1 MKKLLLLIAAVAM
14 MLPSCKKIN
23 EELDALG
30 NRIDKL
36 EQEAIPSIDE
46 QIAAINTTL
55 SNLDA
60 MDKELK
66 SYIDHLTATAS
77 NLQEQINGVNTKIG
91 EVKVELKGDI
101 ASTNSELKGE
111 IATAKAD
118 VLAQLEA
125 LETELKTELA
135 QINATI
141 ATLQAKDAELDG
153 KITELRTY
161 VDTEL
166 GKTTDW
172 VSATFATLEQYNA
185 LASEVATIKEQIKAI
200 NESITNLET
209 KLTTKINEDI
219 ATAVSTLSADI
230 QQKVSEITTAYTNAI
245 KSAKEEITAAYT
257 VAIQTAISNLDSSLK
272 AWVGEQ
278 LANYYTIAQI
288 DAKLAALSAEFEGKL
303 STQKIYLESLISSL
317 SQTLTNKIASNGEL
331 IEGLRNSFT
340 SLSAEVA
347 KNAEAIADNA
357 EKIAANAT
365 LISKNAQ
372 DIVANGN
379 NIDANQEAIT
389 ANAALSAE
397 NKQLIADVD
406 AKIDGTS
413 NAANTKAIA
422 DNAKAIANNAELIA
436 QNSLAIS
443 NNAAAI
449 AQNAA
454 DIAQLQQNLATTKTE
469 ITEAYQKA
477 IEEVVNETN
486 GLINSKFDTVN
497 NRIDSEVNTIN
508 NAINALTARVTTL
521 ENEVAA
527 IKQQIAKILSD
538 IADMKED
545 IANLLARIQSVSYV
559 PKYSDGNATMDYGT
573 KTAEFDFL
581 ISPKSAVAELA
592 KVWNSALSVKAVYTQ
607 TRAVE
612 FINLPITE
620 FVADNNNGVISIK
633 VSGTNLS
640 NAFYTDQ
647 QDAKAMLQ
655 ISDGNSSLTSEYI
668 SMLPNYNIRFKDEYV
683 KAICVANWDTNGDGE
698 LSYDEAAAV
707 TDIGGL
713 FSSFIMADNNGSLE
727 YIGNQSIRSFD
738 ELQYFTGITKLTS
751 KAFSYDINLTSVVL
765 PTNLTE
771 ISDGNCEYVPDRF
784 DKTGYVYY
792 GTFSRTNINH
802 IDIPNSVTKIGSY
815 AFYNCSNLKYISVG
829 NSVASI
835 GSNAFSNCSNLKSI
849 SIGNSVNSIG
859 SNAFSKCTG
868 ELIINNAL
876 VETDYYSSSYPTYN
890 GGWLNGSKFTKLT
903 IGDNVTKIGSYTF
916 YGYSSLE
923 EVDISNGAYSIGN
936 YAFSACSSLA
946 NIFIPSSVTTIG
958 SYCFNKCSALT
969 NIKLSE
975 GVYSIGEYAFN
986 ECSNLTD
993 IVIPDSVTSIGTYC
1007 FYRCSNLTTVTIG
1020 KDIATINSYAFRDC
1034 SKLKNIYCKA
1044 LIPPVANN
1052 EIFLSCSSLSL
1063 IYVPKESVADY
1074 RAATGWSIYASK
1086 IVGYDFE

>member
-1 MKKLLLLIAAVAM
+1 MKRLFLLVVIVAM
-14 MLPSCKKIN
+14 LLPSCKKIN
-23 EELDALG
+23 EAIDDLD
-30 NRIDKL
+30 NRLNKL
-36 EQEAIPSIDE
+36 EQETIPSIDE
-46 QIAAINTTL
+46 QISAINTTL
-55 SNLDA
+55 GNLDT

-66 SYIDHLTATAS
+66 GYIDNLTATAS
-77 NLQEQINGVNTKIG
+77 SLQEQINSVNTKIG
-91 EVKVELKGDI
+91 EVKAELKGDI
-101 ASTNSELKGE
+101 ASTKTELKGD

-125 LETELKTELA
+125 LETELKNELA

-141 ATLQAKDAELDG
+141 AILQAKDAELEG

-172 VSATFATLEQYNA
+172 VNATFATLEQYNA
-185 LASEVATIKEQIKAI
+185 LVSEVATIKEQIKAI
-200 NESITNLET
+200 NESITTLET

-219 ATAVSTLSADI
+219 ATAVSTLNADI
-230 QQKVSEITTAYTNAI
+230 QQKVKEITEAYTTAV

-331 IEGLRNSFT
+331 IEGLRNSLT

-379 NIDANQEAIT
+379 NIEANQEAIT
-389 ANAALSAE
+389 ANAALIAE
-397 NKQLIADVD
+397 NKQLIAEVD

-413 NAANTKAIA
+413 SAANTQAIA

-436 QNSLAIS
+436 QNSLVIS
-443 NNAAAI
+443 NNTAAI

-477 IEEVVNETN
+477 ISESIATNNGVIDTKIANEVSTLNT
-486 GLINSKFDTVN
+486 
-497 NRIDSEVNTIN
+497 RIDNEVATIN
-508 NAINALTARVTTL
+508 NALNALTARVTTL
-521 ENEVAA
+521 ENEVAE

-581 ISPKSAVAELA
+581 VSPKSAVAELG

-640 NAFYTDQ
+640 EAFYAEQ
-647 QDAKAMLQ
+647 QNAKAMLQ

-668 SMLPNYNIRFKDEYV
+668 SMTPNFNIQFEDLRV
-683 KAICVANWDTNGDGE
+683 KAICAVNWDTNGDGE

-707 TDIGGL
+707 ESIGTVFKGNTNIIAFTELKYFTSITEIPASAFNGCTALWKIKIPENVLTIGSSAFSGCIGISNIVLPNGVTTIGGSA
-713 FSSFIMADNNGSLE
+713 FSSCTGMN
-727 YIGNQSIRSFD
+727 SF
-738 ELQYFTGITKLTS
+738 T
-751 KAFSYDINLTSVVL
+751 
-765 PTNLTE
+765 
-771 ISDGNCEYVPDRF
+771 
-784 DKTGYVYY
+784 
-792 GTFSRTNINH
+792 
-802 IDIPNSVTKIGSY
+802 IPNSVSSIEDY
-815 AFYNCSNLKYISVG
+815 AFRGCTSLTSIIIPDN
-829 NSVASI
+829 VAII
-835 GSNAFSNCSNLKSI
+835 GDVAFGSCTGLEYMY
-849 SIGNSVNSIG
+849 IGNGVAEFGYEPFDN
-859 SNAFSKCTG
+859 CTG
-868 ELIINNAL
+868 ELFCNSNVPDAN
-876 VETDYYSSSYPTYN
+876 SSSSAGVFANSSFHKVTF
-890 GGWLNGSKFTKLT
+890 GGRC
-903 IGDNVTKIGSYTF
+903 TKIG
-916 YGYSSLE
+916 LR
-923 EVDISNGAYSIGN
+923 
-936 YAFSACSSLA
+936 AFR
-946 NIFIPSSVTTIG
+946 
-958 SYCFNKCSALT
+958 
-969 NIKLSE
+969 
-975 GVYSIGEYAFN
+975 GVYSNGSDNGKVRTVVLEKSVTIISGDAFN
-986 ECSNLTD
+986 VSSLD
-993 IVIPDSVTSIGTYC
+993 YV
-1007 FYRCSNLTTVTIG
+1007 
-1020 KDIATINSYAFRDC
+1020 
-1034 SKLKNIYCKA
+1034 YCKST
-1044 LIPPVANN
+1044 IPPTTG
-1052 EIFLSCSSLSL
+1052 SSFYSGLEK
-1063 IYVPKESVADY
+1063 IYVPIGCGDKYKSAS
-1074 RAATGWSIYASK
+1074 GWKSYASK
-1086 IVGYDFE
+1086 IEEFDFENYSI

>member
-1 MKKLLLLIAAVAM
+1 M
-14 MLPSCKKIN
+14 
-23 EELDALG
+23 
-30 NRIDKL
+30 
-36 EQEAIPSIDE
+36 
-46 QIAAINTTL
+46 
-55 SNLDA
+55 
-60 MDKELK
+60 
-66 SYIDHLTATAS
+66 
-77 NLQEQINGVNTKIG
+77 
-91 EVKVELKGDI
+91 
-101 ASTNSELKGE
+101 
-111 IATAKAD
+111 
-118 VLAQLEA
+118 
-125 LETELKTELA
+125 
-135 QINATI
+135 
-141 ATLQAKDAELDG
+141 
-153 KITELRTY
+153 
-161 VDTEL
+161 
-166 GKTTDW
+166 
-172 VSATFATLEQYNA
+172 
-185 LASEVATIKEQIKAI
+185 
-200 NESITNLET
+200 
-209 KLTTKINEDI
+209 
-219 ATAVSTLSADI
+219 
-230 QQKVSEITTAYTNAI
+230 
-245 KSAKEEITAAYT
+245 
-257 VAIQTAISNLDSSLK
+257 AIQTAISNLDSSLK

-331 IEGLRNSFT
+331 IEGLRNSLT

-347 KNAEAIADNA
+347 ENAEAIADNA

-389 ANAALSAE
+389 ANAALIAE

-413 NAANTKAIA
+413 NAANTQAIA

-497 NRIDSEVNTIN
+497 NRIDSEVATIN
-508 NAINALTARVTTL
+508 NTINALTARVTTL

-620 FVADNNNGVISIK
+620 FVADNSNGVISIK

-668 SMLPNYNIRFKDEYV
+668 SMLPNYNIRFEDEYV

-707 TDIGGL
+707 TDIGRL
-713 FSSFIMADNNGSLE
+713 FSHFDIVSGVPISL
-727 YIGNQSIRSFD
+727 GNSSIRSFN
-738 ELQYFTGITKLTS
+738 ELRFFTGLTTLSGLSFCANTNLNSVILPENLTKIESGGS
-751 KAFSYDINLTSVVL
+751 KSIHTGNYSSSSWYYGAFSY
-765 PTNLTE
+765 
-771 ISDGNCEYVPDRF
+771 
-784 DKTGYVYY
+784 
-792 GTFSRTNINH
+792 TNINH
-802 IDIPNSVTKIGSY
+802 IDIPNSVTEIGSY
-815 AFYNCSNLKYISVG
+815 AFYSSNLKSISIG
-829 NSVASI
+829 NSVTSI
-835 GSNAFSNCSNLKSI
+835 GSNAFSKCNSLESISIGNNVNSIGSNAFSECSNLKSI

-859 SNAFSKCTG
+859 SEAFSKCTG
-868 ELIINNAL
+868 ELIINNTAL
-876 VETDYYSSSYPTYN
+876 VETDYYSSSYPTYS
-890 GGWLNGSKFTKLT
+890 GGWLNGNKFTKLT

-916 YGYSSLE
+916 YGCSSLE
-923 EVDISNGAYSIGN
+923 EVDIPNGVYSIGS
-936 YAFSACSSLA
+936 YAFSGCSSLTNVA
-946 NIFIPSSVTTIG
+946 IPSSVTTIPY
-958 SYCFNKCSALT
+958 SCFENCSALI
-969 NIKLSE
+969 NIDVPN
-975 GVYSIGEYAFN
+975 GVYSIGYNAFYKCSKL
-986 ECSNLTD
+986 ECVTIGEDIASIGSDAFKYCSNL
-993 IVIPDSVTSIGTYC
+993 
-1007 FYRCSNLTTVTIG
+1007 
-1020 KDIATINSYAFRDC
+1020 NS
-1034 SKLKNIYCKA
+1034 IYCKA
-1044 LIPPVANN
+1044 TTPPVASGYF
-1052 EIFLSCSSLSL
+1052 IDGSPM
-1063 IYVPKESVADY
+1063 IYVPKESVAAY
-1074 RAATGWSIYASK
+1074 RAAEGWKNYASK

>member
-1 MKKLLLLIAAVAM
+1 MKKLILLIAAVAM

-66 SYIDHLTATAS
+66 GYINNLTSTAS
-77 NLQEQINGVNTKIG
+77 NLQEQINSVNTKIG
-91 EVKVELKGDI
+91 EVNAELKGDI

-125 LETELKTELA
+125 LESELKTELA

-141 ATLQAKDAELDG
+141 ATLQAKDTELEGKIAEL
-153 KITELRTY
+153 KTY

-172 VSATFATLEQYNA
+172 VNATFATLEQYNA
-185 LASEVATIKEQIKAI
+185 LVSEVATIKEQIKAI

-230 QQKVSEITTAYTNAI
+230 QQKVSEITTAYTNAV
-245 KSAKEEITAAYT
+245 KTAKEEITTAYT

-331 IEGLRNSFT
+331 IEGLRNSLT

-379 NIDANQEAIT
+379 NIEANQEAIT
-389 ANAALSAE
+389 ANAALIAE
-397 NKQLIADVD
+397 NKQLIAEVD
-406 AKIDGTS
+406 AKINGTS
-413 NAANTKAIA
+413 SAANTQAIA

-436 QNSLAIS
+436 QNSLAIN

-497 NRIDSEVNTIN
+497 NRIDSEVATIN
-508 NAINALTARVTTL
+508 NTINALTARVTTL

-620 FVADNNNGVISIK
+620 FVADNSNGVISIK

-668 SMLPNYNIRFKDEYV
+668 SMTPNFNIQFEDLQV
-683 KAICVANWDTNGDGE
+683 KAICCKNWDTNNDGE
-698 LSYDEAAAV
+698 LSYAEAAAV
-707 TDIGGL
+707 ESIGTAFEKNANIVAFTELKYFMGI
-713 FSSFIMADNNGSLE
+713 SS
-727 YIGNQSIRSFD
+727 
-738 ELQYFTGITKLTS
+738 
-751 KAFSYDINLTSVVL
+751 
-765 PTNLTE
+765 
-771 ISDGNCEYVPDRF
+771 
-784 DKTGYVYY
+784 
-792 GTFSRTNINH
+792 
-802 IDIPNSVTKIGSY
+802 IPNSAFIDCSSLWKIVIPQGVTNIESSAFKNCTSLTTVIFETTIIEQISGGFNESDCYGAFANCTEIRSITIPKSVQIIEPAAFLGCSKLNSVVFENGSMLKEIQGGYYDSYSYGVFTDCISLTSISIPANLEKLGAATFLGCSKLSTVEFEGESKLIEIGGGWVNGTAWCYYYPHGAFQSCTSLSHIEIPQNCKTIQY
-815 AFYNCSNLKYISVG
+815 AAFYGCSNLQSVEFAEH
-829 NSVASI
+829 SKLESI
-835 GSNAFSNCSNLKSI
+835 K
-849 SIGNSVNSIG
+849 
-859 SNAFSKCTG
+859 
-868 ELIINNAL
+868 
-876 VETDYYSSSYPTYN
+876 
-890 GGWLNGSKFTKLT
+890 
-903 IGDNVTKIGSYTF
+903 
-916 YGYSSLE
+916 
-923 EVDISNGAYSIGN
+923 GAY
-936 YAFSACSSLA
+936 Y
-946 NIFIPSSVTTIG
+946 
-958 SYCFNKCSALT
+958 KH
-969 NIKLSE
+969 NIKGYL
-975 GVYSIGEYAFN
+975 GAFA
-986 ECSNLTD
+986 
-993 IVIPDSVTSIGTYC
+993 Y
-1007 FYRCSNLTTVTIG
+1007 
-1020 KDIATINSYAFRDC
+1020 C
-1034 SKLKNIYCKA
+1034 SKLSSIVLPSNLNEIGTHAFYGCTNLSSIYCSA
-1044 LIPPVANN
+1044 IIPPAIKTEGYNSGSATPYSPF
-1052 EIFLSCSSLSL
+1052 EGIASGAK
-1063 IYVPKESVADY
+1063 IYVP
-1074 RAATGWSIYASK
+1074 ATSYDTYVSANYWSSYKSM
-1086 IVGYDFE
+1086 IVGYNFE

>member
-1 MKKLLLLIAAVAM
+1 MKRLFLLVVIAAM
-14 MLPSCKKIN
+14 LLPSCKKIN
-23 EELDALG
+23 EAIDDLD
-30 NRIDKL
+30 NRLNKL
-36 EQEAIPSIDE
+36 EQETIPSIDE
-46 QIAAINTTL
+46 QISAINTTL
-55 SNLDA
+55 GNLDA

-91 EVKVELKGDI
+91 EVKAELKGDI

-172 VSATFATLEQYNA
+172 VAATFATLEQYNA

-200 NESITNLET
+200 YESITNLET

-331 IEGLRNSFT
+331 IEGLRNSLT

-379 NIDANQEAIT
+379 NIEANQEAIT
-389 ANAALSAE
+389 ANAALIAE

-413 NAANTKAIA
+413 SATNTKAIA

-454 DIAQLQQNLATTKTE
+454 NIAQLQQNLATTKTE

-497 NRIDSEVNTIN
+497 NRIDSKVATIN

-620 FVADNNNGVISIK
+620 FVADNSNGVISIK

-640 NAFYTDQ
+640 DAFYTDQ
-647 QDAKAMLQ
+647 QDAKAILQ

-668 SMLPNYNIRFKDEYV
+668 SMTPNFNIQFEDLQV
-683 KAICVANWDTNGDGE
+683 KAICCKNWDTNNDGE
-698 LSYDEAAAV
+698 LSYAEAAAV
-707 TDIGGL
+707 TDIGTV
-713 FSSFIMADNNGSLE
+713 FYNNTN
-727 YIGNQSIRSFD
+727 ITAFT
-738 ELQYFTGITKLTS
+738 ELKYFTGITEIS
-751 KAFSYDINLTSVVL
+751 DSAFSGCTALWKVVL
-765 PTNLTE
+765 PENAQT
-771 ISDGNCEYVPDRF
+771 
-784 DKTGYVYY
+784 
-792 GTFSRTNINH
+792 
-802 IDIPNSVTKIGSY
+802 IGAS
-815 AFYNCSNLKYISVG
+815 AFR
-829 NSVASI
+829 
-835 GSNAFSNCSNLKSI
+835 
-849 SIGNSVNSIG
+849 
-859 SNAFSKCTG
+859 KCTG
-868 ELIINNAL
+868 IVNLRIPNNVVIIKDGAF
-876 VETDYYSSSYPTYN
+876 YSCTS
-890 GGWLNGSKFTKLT
+890 LT
-903 IGDNVTKIGSYTF
+903 SM
-916 YGYSSLE
+916 
-923 EVDISNGAYSIGN
+923 
-936 YAFSACSSLA
+936 
-946 NIFIPSSVTTIG
+946 
-958 SYCFNKCSALT
+958 
-969 NIKLSE
+969 
-975 GVYSIGEYAFN
+975 
-986 ECSNLTD
+986 
-993 IVIPDSVTSIGTYC
+993 VIPDSVTTLGADTFGKCESLIHFVIGRNVSQIGDGTLYKCNNHIEVFCLPLVPPTLEKSTNKSNRTSDYYNYFFSDSVPTTYSGD
-1007 FYRCSNLTTVTIG
+1007 YYYEITSSDTI
-1020 KDIATINSYAFRDC
+1020 KLYVDSRSEDDYKNSY
-1034 SKLKNIYCKA
+1034 
-1044 LIPPVANN
+1044 
-1052 EIFLSCSSLSL
+1052 
-1063 IYVPKESVADY
+1063 
-1074 RAATGWSIYASK
+1074 GWSYYKSFTY
-1086 IVGYDFE
+1086 GYDFE

>member
-36 EQEAIPSIDE
+36 ENEAIPSIDE
-46 QIAAINTTL
+46 QISAINTTL
-55 SNLDA
+55 GNLDT

-66 SYIDHLTATAS
+66 GYIDNLTATAS
-77 NLQEQINGVNTKIG
+77 SLQEQINSVNTKIG
-91 EVKVELKGDI
+91 EVKAELKGDI
-101 ASTNSELKGE
+101 ASTKTELKGD

-125 LETELKTELA
+125 LETELKNELA

-141 ATLQAKDAELDG
+141 AILQAKDAELEG

-172 VSATFATLEQYNA
+172 VNATFATLEQYNA
-185 LASEVATIKEQIKAI
+185 LVSEVATIKEQIKAI
-200 NESITNLET
+200 NESITTLET

-219 ATAVSTLSADI
+219 ATAVSTLNADI
-230 QQKVSEITTAYTNAI
+230 QQKVKEITEAYTTAV

-331 IEGLRNSFT
+331 IEGLRNSLT

-379 NIDANQEAIT
+379 NIEANQEAIT
-389 ANAALSAE
+389 ANAALIAE
-397 NKQLIADVD
+397 NKQLIAEVD

-413 NAANTKAIA
+413 SAANTQAIA

-477 IEEVVNETN
+477 ISESIATNNGVIDTKIANEVSTLNT
-486 GLINSKFDTVN
+486 
-497 NRIDSEVNTIN
+497 RIDNEVATIN
-508 NAINALTARVTTL
+508 NALNALTARVTTL
-521 ENEVAA
+521 ENEVAE

-559 PKYSDGNATMDYGT
+559 PKYSDGKADIDYDT
-573 KTAEFDFL
+573 KTVELDFQV
-581 ISPKSAVAELA
+581 SPKSAIADLT
-592 KVWNSALSVKAVYTQ
+592 KVWERALTAKTTYAA
-607 TRAVE
+607 TRAVSYLNTPIIGYSADE
-612 FINLPITE
+612 ENATITVTVSLDNLD
-620 FVADNNNGVISIK
+620 ADFFNGIK
-633 VSGTNLS
+633 EASM
-640 NAFYTDQ
+640 A
-647 QDAKAMLQ
+647 LQ
-655 ISDGNSSLTSEYI
+655 ISDGNSFVNSDYI
-668 SMLPNYNIRFKDEYV
+668 GVYDRDLYEIRY
-683 KAICVANWDTNGDGE
+683 TT
-698 LSYDEAAAV
+698 
-707 TDIGGL
+707 TD
-713 FSSFIMADNNGSLE
+713 GSLVTPTLTDMVIVSNTYQNGVGIVRCSTPIYSLSNSAFKGE
-727 YIGNQSIRSFD
+727 NLMTSIKMPRTISSMGNEI
-738 ELQYFTGITKLTS
+738 
-751 KAFSYDINLTSVVL
+751 FSGCS
-765 PTNLTE
+765 NLTE
-771 ISDGNCEYVPDRF
+771 AIIPKGITTIGEKVFYNCQSITSV
-784 DKTGYVYY
+784 T
-792 GTFSRTNINH
+792 
-802 IDIPNSVTKIGSY
+802 IPNSIT
-815 AFYNCSNLKYISVG
+815 
-829 NSVASI
+829 
-835 GSNAFSNCSNLKSI
+835 
-849 SIGNSVNSIG
+849 SIGNS
-859 SNAFSKCTG
+859 A
-868 ELIINNAL
+868 
-876 VETDYYSSSYPTYN
+876 
-890 GGWLNGSKFTKLT
+890 
-903 IGDNVTKIGSYTF
+903 F
-916 YGYSSLE
+916 YG
-923 EVDISNGAYSIGN
+923 
-936 YAFSACSSLA
+936 CSSLT
-946 NIFIPSSVTTIG
+946 SVYCRPTNPPAIHYSETLYEDYG
-958 SYCFNKCSALT
+958 SFPFKSGM
-969 NIKLSE
+969 K
-975 GVYSIGEYAFN
+975 
-986 ECSNLTD
+986 
-993 IVIPDSVTSIGTYC
+993 
-1007 FYRCSNLTTVTIG
+1007 
-1020 KDIATINSYAFRDC
+1020 
-1034 SKLKNIYCKA
+1034 
-1044 LIPPVANN
+1044 
-1052 EIFLSCSSLSL
+1052 
-1063 IYVPKESVADY
+1063 IYVPIESYEEYTQFKSFVSNQVVQ
-1074 RAATGWSIYASK
+1074 TNWSRYESYIQSYE
-1086 IVGYDFE
+1086 FE

>member
-91 EVKVELKGDI
+91 EVKAELKGDI

-331 IEGLRNSFT
+331 IEGLRNSLT

-347 KNAEAIADNA
+347 KNAE
-357 EKIAANAT
+357 
-365 LISKNAQ
+365 
-372 DIVANGN
+372 
-379 NIDANQEAIT
+379 
-389 ANAALSAE
+389 
-397 NKQLIADVD
+397 
-406 AKIDGTS
+406 
-413 NAANTKAIA
+413 
-422 DNAKAIANNAELIA
+422 AIANNAELIA

-449 AQNAA
+449 AQNAS

-497 NRIDSEVNTIN
+497 NRIDSEVATIN
-508 NAINALTARVTTL
+508 NTINALTARVTTL

-592 KVWNSALSVKAVYTQ
+592 EVWNSALSVKAVYTQ
-607 TRAVE
+607 TRAVK

-620 FVADNNNGVISIK
+620 FVADNSNGVISIK

-640 NAFYTDQ
+640 DAFYTDQ

-668 SMLPNYNIRFKDEYV
+668 SMTPNFNIQFEDLQV
-683 KAICVANWDTNGDGE
+683 KAICCKNWDTNNDGE
-698 LSYDEAAAV
+698 LSYAEAAAV
-707 TDIGGL
+707 ETIGTA
-713 FSSFIMADNNGSLE
+713 FKENTNIIAFT
-727 YIGNQSIRSFD
+727 
-738 ELQYFTGITKLTS
+738 ELKYFTSI
-751 KAFSYDINLTSVVL
+751 
-765 PTNLTE
+765 TE
-771 ISDGNCEYVPDRF
+771 ISD
-784 DKTGYVYY
+784 
-792 GTFSRTNINH
+792 S
-802 IDIPNSVTKIGSY
+802 
-815 AFYNCSNLKYISVG
+815 
-829 NSVASI
+829 
-835 GSNAFSNCSNLKSI
+835 AFSGCTALWKVVLPENVQT
-849 SIGNSVNSIG
+849 IGAS
-859 SNAFSKCTG
+859 AFRKCTG
-868 ELIINNAL
+868 IVNLRIPNNVVIIKDAAFYSCTSLISM
-876 VETDYYSSSYPTYN
+876 V
-890 GGWLNGSKFTKLT
+890 
-903 IGDNVTKIGSYTF
+903 V
-916 YGYSSLE
+916 
-923 EVDISNGAYSIGN
+923 
-936 YAFSACSSLA
+936 
-946 NIFIPSSVTTIG
+946 
-958 SYCFNKCSALT
+958 
-969 NIKLSE
+969 
-975 GVYSIGEYAFN
+975 
-986 ECSNLTD
+986 
-993 IVIPDSVTSIGTYC
+993 PDSVTTLGDDT
-1007 FYRCSNLTTVTIG
+1007 FGRC
-1020 KDIATINSYAFRDC
+1020 
-1034 SKLKNIYCKA
+1034 
-1044 LIPPVANN
+1044 
-1052 EIFLSCSSLSL
+1052 ESL
-1063 IYVPKESVADY
+1063 IHFIIGRNVSRIGDGTLYKCNNHIEVFCLPLVPPTLEKSTKASKDSNYYNYFFSDSVPTTYSGDYYYEVTSSDTIKLYVDSKSEDDY
-1074 RAATGWSIYASK
+1074 KNSDGWSYYKSFTY
-1086 IVGYDFE
+1086 GYDFE